1 MTSTVLR
8 RCAPAVATVSTSL
21 LLIYNPLERNS
32 AVCEIRHQQQQDTS
46 LANSPGLLF
55 IGTGSST
62 GCPRPTCALHF
73 NSEFKAL
80 PPDFKKTTSSND
92 DYLQQMQKMCKN
104 NDTVDGKGSS
114 GDKETKLQNVIIDVG
129 KTFTENA
136 LRWMPQH
143 GKTSIDAV
151 VLTHEHMDAIA
162 GLDDLRGFQMLPTK
176 DPKTGY
182 PQQTPLPVF
191 SSKLCLEVLKR
202 QFFYLFPKE
211 DGGSSAGE
219 TTLADGSK
227 IRRYVSKL
235 DFRVVESFKP
245 FVAAGLRMVPLPVM
259 HGEDLVCN
267 GYAFSVDGGKS
278 GNKTLNVVYLS
289 DISRMPAETE
299 RFIMEEL
306 PPIDVLVVDSLNLS
320 NPNPTHYTF
329 EEALKLVRK
338 LKPERTFVVGM
349 SCDLFLPHHEMN
361 KQLAELDIKIE
372 LAYDG
377 LVVKV

>member
-1 MTSTVLR
+1 
-8 RCAPAVATVSTSL
+8 VSTSL

-73 NSEFKAL
+73 NSEFKAM
-80 PPDFKKTTSSND
+80 PPGFKKTTSSND
-92 DYLQQMQKMCKN
+92 DYLQQMQKMCKVSSLATEGDPKLNKDYRGNPSLMIVHKN

-278 GNKTLNVVYLS
+278 GNKTLNVVYVS
-289 DISRMPAETE
+289 A
-299 RFIMEEL
+299 
-306 PPIDVLVVDSLNLS
+306 LNC
-320 NPNPTHYTF
+320 
-329 EEALKLVRK
+329 
-338 LKPERTFVVGM
+338 M
-349 SCDLFLPHHEMN
+349 
-361 KQLAELDIKIE
+361 
-372 LAYDG
+372 
-377 LVVKV
+377 